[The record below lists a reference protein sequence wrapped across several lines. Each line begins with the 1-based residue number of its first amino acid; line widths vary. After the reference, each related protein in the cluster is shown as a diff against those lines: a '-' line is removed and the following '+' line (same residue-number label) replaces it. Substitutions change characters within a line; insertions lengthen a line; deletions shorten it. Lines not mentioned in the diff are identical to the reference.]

1 MNCPK
6 CKSDRVEFQA
16 VAEKEKVGC
25 LAFLLFGIFNALRPT
40 KTKTYA
46 VCQNCGHR
54 WETSPFLNRLEAKR
68 STASAPAAISQPPKA
83 SDMRNSVSNVFFYRP
98 SNSYGKDYK
107 MKVLVNGA
115 ETLVLDNGA
124 TRDIHLPN
132 GEYEIIIK
140 MFGSKP
146 SKHHLVIEGD
156 TPILFDC
163 RHRGGKFCVIVTEK

>member
-25 LAFLLFGIFNALRPT
+25 GAFLLFGMFNALRPT

-54 WETSPFLNRLEAKR
+54 WETSPLINRLEAKR
-68 STASAPAAISQPPKA
+68 TASAPATISQPPKT
-83 SDMRNSVSNVFFYRP
+83 SDMRNSTSNVFFYRP

-107 MKVLVNGA
+107 MKILVNGA
-115 ETLVLDNGA
+115 ETLVLENGA
-124 TRDIHLPN
+124 TRDIHLSN

-146 SKHHLVIEGD
+146 SVHRLVVEDGRS
-156 TPILFDC
+156 TLFDC
-163 RHRGGKFCVIVTEK
+163 RHRGGKFCVVVTEK